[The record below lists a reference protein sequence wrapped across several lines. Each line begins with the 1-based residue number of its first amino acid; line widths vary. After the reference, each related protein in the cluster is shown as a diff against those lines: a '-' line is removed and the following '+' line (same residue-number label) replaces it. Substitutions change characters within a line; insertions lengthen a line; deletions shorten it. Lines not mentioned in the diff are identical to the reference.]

1 MKNKNYKRLNHS
13 ARPTKKTGGLF
24 KWMFITALLIGF
36 VVSIVYVASL
46 SIKKIKMQHNA
57 ATVSSSTP
65 VVTPITNG
73 VSESLAKLSAETVEA
88 LETQPEI
95 ALPPEAADDLE
106 GATMPQFDFYT
117 ILPEK
122 DVAVPNYETTPRAK
136 MEHFSPI
143 DSTTPSIVP
152 KIVTTEP
159 ESQAAYAVTKSNI
172 TYIMQA
178 GSFKNISDAEK
189 MRTNLASMGID
200 ARIERAKVGEVVWNR
215 VKIGPYAQMSSVSAI
230 RLRLHQIGI
239 EVIVS
244 EIAGS
249 TIH

>member
-1 MKNKNYKRLNHS
+1 MNNKNYKRLNHS
-13 ARPTKKTGGLF
+13 PRPTKKTGGLF

-36 VVSIVYVASL
+36 VVSIVYIASL
-46 SIKKIKMQHNA
+46 SIKKFKMQHN
-57 ATVSSSTP
+57 TSSPTSSTS
-65 VVTPITNG
+65 VVTPMTNN
-73 VSESLAKLSAETVEA
+73 VSESLAKLPAETVEA

-106 GATMPQFDFYT
+106 GAKMPQFDFYT

-136 MEHFSPI
+136 MEHISP
-143 DSTTPSIVP
+143 DTMTSSITP
-152 KIVTTEP
+152 KIVAAEP
-159 ESQAAYAVTKSNI
+159 EPQAAYAVTKSNI

-249 TIH
+249 TLH